1 MKAPEERLV
10 LILGHKVPVP
20 EGAEPAAVKRAAQSV
35 EQRLGA
41 IQQASLKMNTYT
53 FALQLALELT
63 LDLQTQ
69 DTAHK
74 SDIHDVLRQ
83 LSKLNE
89 TIEQTLESLP
99 AGGRP

>member
-1 MKAPEERLV
+1 MKDTGEHIV
-10 LILGHKVPVP
+10 LILGHKVPAP
-20 EGAEPAAVKRAAQSV
+20 EGAEPAALKHAAQSV

-63 LDLQTQ
+63 LDLQTK
-69 DTAHK
+69 DAAHK
-74 SDIHDVLRQ
+74 SDIHDLLRQ

-89 TIEQTLESLP
+89 TIEQTLDSLQ
-99 AGGRP
+99 AGGRS